1 MILLDTS
8 VLIEFLRSPT
18 EAMLGVFEEYAAAI
32 CGVTRAEVLAGARD
46 SAHLGRIAESLD
58 VLEHVV
64 IAEEFWDVLGKNL
77 SLLRAAGVTV
87 PLADAMIGS
96 LAIGNDLE
104 LWTYDS
110 HFERMQKVLPE
121 LQLFVPEPPEQGA

>member
-18 EAMLGVFEEYAAAI
+18 EATLGMFKEYAAAI

-46 SAHLGRIAESLD
+46 SAHLSRIGESLD
-58 VLEHVV
+58 GLEHVV
-64 IAEEFWDVLGKNL
+64 IAEDFWDVLGKNL
-77 SLLRAAGVTV
+77 SLLRTAGVTI

-96 LAIGNDLE
+96 LAIENDLE

-121 LQLFVPEPPEQGA
+121 LRLFAREG